1 MRYTLLVLS
10 PPDIGPSARHA
21 LEFAKAVCQGG
32 HEVACVFFY
41 DAGVLT
47 ALSHCEPPADEDDLR
62 SGWQS
67 FAQSTGT
74 PLVACVASAVRFG
87 LGDGQTH
94 TDRCLPEFTIAG
106 LGALIESSST
116 SQRFLTFAD

>member
-10 PPDIGPSARHA
+10 PPHSGSSARHA
-21 LEFAKAVCQGG
+21 LEFAKAVCHAG
-32 HEVACVFFY
+32 HDIACVFFY

-47 ALSHCEPPADEDDLR
+47 ALSHCESPDDEDDLR

-74 PLVACVASAVRFG
+74 RLVACVASAVRFG
-87 LGDGQTH
+87 IGEGQTLA
-94 TDRCLPEFTIAG
+94 DRCLPEFTIAG
-106 LGALIESSST
+106 LGELIESSSE